1 MIYTRGQLMIEL
13 TEDLARKIN
22 RASQILSGLS
32 RAASKDCS
40 WVRNS
45 FELHSEILDLQNDLR
60 EAAAA
65 VTGDHDL
72 SLHLM
77 QAHAAGTEISGL
89 FHPNDRPEHLQSTV
103 GATGLAASA

>member
-1 MIYTRGQLMIEL
+1 MIEL

-32 RAASKDCS
+32 RVASKDCS

-45 FELHSEILDLQNDLR
+45 SELHSEILNLQNELR

-72 SLHLM
+72 SLHLI
-77 QAHAAGTEISGL
+77 QAHAAGIEISEL
-89 FHPNDRPEHLQSTV
+89 FHAEDRLERLQPTL
-103 GATGLAASA
+103 GATSLTPASA

>member
-1 MIYTRGQLMIEL
+1 MIEL

-45 FELHSEILDLQNDLR
+45 SELHSEILDLQNDLR
-60 EAAAA
+60 EAAAP

-72 SLHLM
+72 GLHLL
-77 QAHAAGTEISGL
+77 QAQAAGIEISAL
-89 FHPNDRPEHLQSTV
+89 FQAEDRFKPLQPTL
-103 GATGLAASA
+103 GATGLTPASA